1 MNEINQSWAPPLAD
15 LAVLGRR
22 GLVVGALAAIVSA
35 VGLISN
41 PAQFYRSY
49 LVAFVFV
56 LGVALG
62 SLAISMLHH
71 MSGGAWGLVIRRI
84 LEASTRTLPLVALFA
99 VPLLFGLR
107 HLYPWADPARVAGDE
122 ILRHRAIYMN
132 PTFFTVRLAVCLLL
146 WTVFAQALSR
156 LSKKQ
161 DDAPAPGLER
171 RMQLVAAPGLALYC
185 LLVSIASVDLLMS
198 LDPHW
203 FSAIYGVY
211 VVGGQAISGI
221 AFTLLVSLFLARR
234 DPMRDV
240 LQPRHV
246 HDHGNLLLAF
256 TMLWAYFAL
265 SQFLIIWSGNLPEEI
280 GFFHDRLTGG
290 WGAVS
295 LFLAL
300 FHFAVPFVFLLSRD
314 FKRNIGKLAWAAGL
328 LLFMR
333 WVDLFWLVSPAFHPG
348 TLSFHWLDV
357 TTPVALF
364 GLFLAAFARELGTR
378 SLLPVNDPELPVAL
392 EVHAHG

>member
-1 MNEINQSWAPPLAD
+1 MTESRWAPPLAD
-15 LAVLGRR
+15 LAALGRR
-22 GLVVGALAAIVSA
+22 GLVVGTLAGVISA
-35 VGLISN
+35 AGLIAN

-49 LVAFVFV
+49 LVAFAFV
-56 LGVALG
+56 LGIALG

-84 LEASTRTLPLVALFA
+84 LEASARTLPLVALFA
-99 VPLLFGLR
+99 VPLIFGLK
-107 HLYPWADPARVAGDE
+107 HLYPWADPARVALDE
-122 ILRHRAIYMN
+122 ILRHRAGYMN
-132 PTFFTVRLAVCLLL
+132 PAFFTLRLAICLLL
-146 WTVFAQALSR
+146 WTVLAQTLSR

-161 DDAPAPGLER
+161 DDAPEPGLER
-171 RMQLVAAPGLALYC
+171 RMQLIAAPGLAVYC
-185 LLVSIASVDLLMS
+185 LLVTIASIDLVMS

-203 FSAIYGVY
+203 YSAIIGVY
-211 VVGGQAISGI
+211 AVGGQAISGI
-221 AFTLLVSLFLARR
+221 AFTLLVSLFLVRKG
-234 DPMRDV
+234 PMRGV

-280 GFFHDRLTGG
+280 GFFHDRLRGG
-290 WGAVS
+290 WGALSV
-295 LFLAL
+295 FLAL

-314 FKRNIGKLAWAAGL
+314 FKRDIGKLAWAAGL

-333 WVDLFWLVSPAFHPG
+333 WVDLFWLASPAFHPG
-348 TLSFHWLDV
+348 KLSVHWLDL

-364 GLFLAAFARELGTR
+364 GLWLAAFARELGTR
-378 SLLPVNDPELPVAL
+378 SLIPANDPNLAVAL
-392 EVHAHG
+392 EAHAHG

>member
-1 MNEINQSWAPPLAD
+1 MIETNKTWAPPLAD

-22 GLVVGALAAIVSA
+22 GLAVGTLAGVVSA
-35 VGLISN
+35 VGLITN

-56 LGVALG
+56 LGIALG

-84 LEASTRTLPLVALFA
+84 LEASARTLPLVALFA
-99 VPLLFGLR
+99 VPLLLGLK

-122 ILRHRAIYMN
+122 ILRHRASYMN
-132 PTFFTVRLAVCLLL
+132 PTFFAVRLAACLLL

-156 LSKKQ
+156 LSKTQ

-171 RMQLVAAPGLALYC
+171 RMQLVAAPGLAVYC
-185 LLVSIASVDLLMS
+185 LLVTIASIDLLMS

-203 FSAIYGVY
+203 YSAIYGVY
-211 VVGGQAISGI
+211 VVGGQAISGL
-221 AFTLLVSLFLARR
+221 AFTLLVSLFLARVGPR
-234 DPMRDV
+234 RGF

-280 GFFHDRLTGG
+280 GFFHDRLGGG

-295 LFLAL
+295 LFLAV
-300 FHFAVPFVFLLSRD
+300 FHFAVPFFFLLSRD
-314 FKRNIGKLAWAAGL
+314 FKRDIGKLAWAAGL
-328 LLFMR
+328 LLLAR

-348 TLSFHWLDV
+348 RLSVHWLDL
-357 TTPVALF
+357 TTSVALF
-364 GLFLAAFARELGTR
+364 GLWLPAFARELGTR
-378 SLLPVNDPELPVAL
+378 PLLPVNDPNLAVAL

>member
-1 MNEINQSWAPPLAD
+1 MTESRWAPPLAD
-15 LAVLGRR
+15 LAALGRR
-22 GLVVGALAAIVSA
+22 GLVVGTLAGVVSA
-35 VGLISN
+35 AGLVAN

-56 LGVALG
+56 LGIALG

-84 LEASTRTLPLVALFA
+84 LEASARTLPIVALFA
-99 VPLLFGLR
+99 VPLLFGLG

-122 ILRHRAIYMN
+122 ILRHRARYMN
-132 PTFFTVRLAVCLLL
+132 PTFFTVRLAICLLL
-146 WTVFAQALSR
+146 WTVLAQALSR

-161 DDAPAPGLER
+161 DDSPAPGLER
-171 RMQLVAAPGLALYC
+171 RMQLVAAPGLAVYC
-185 LLVSIASVDLLMS
+185 LLVTIASIDLLMS

-203 FSAIYGVY
+203 YSAIYGVY
-211 VVGGQAISGI
+211 VVGGQAISGL
-221 AFTLLVSLFLARR
+221 AFTLLVSLFLVRVG
-234 DPMRDV
+234 PMRGV

-280 GFFHDRLTGG
+280 GFFHDRLRGG
-290 WGAVS
+290 WGAIS

-314 FKRNIGKLAWAAGL
+314 FKRDIGKLAGAAGL

-333 WVDLFWLVSPAFHPG
+333 WVDLFWLVSPVFHPG
-348 TLSFHWLDV
+348 RLSVHWLDL
-357 TTPVALF
+357 TTPIALF
-364 GLFLAAFARELGTR
+364 GLWLAVFARELGTR
-378 SLLPVNDPELPVAL
+378 SLLPANDPNLAVAL
-392 EVHAHG
+392 EAHAHG

>member
-1 MNEINQSWAPPLAD
+1 MTEIKQSWDPPLSD
-15 LAVLGRR
+15 LAALGRR
-22 GLVVGALAAIVSA
+22 GLVVGTLAGVVSA
-35 VGLISN
+35 AGLVLN

-107 HLYPWADPARVAGDE
+107 YLYPWADPARVAGDE
-122 ILRHRAIYMN
+122 ILRHRAPYMN

-146 WTVFAQALSR
+146 WTVFARALSR
-156 LSKKQ
+156 LSRKQ
-161 DDAPAPGLER
+161 DDAPVPGLER
-171 RMQLVAAPGLALYC
+171 RMQLVAAPGLVVYC
-185 LLVSIASVDLLMS
+185 LLVTIASVDLLMS

-203 FSAIYGVY
+203 YSAIYGMY
-211 VVGGQAISGI
+211 VVGGQAISGM
-221 AFTLLVSLFLARR
+221 AFTLLVSLFLVRKG
-234 DPMRDV
+234 PMRGF

-256 TMLWAYFAL
+256 TMLWAYFAV
-265 SQFLIIWSGNLPEEI
+265 SQLIIIWSGNLPEEI
-280 GFFHDRLTGG
+280 GFFHDRLKGT
-290 WGAVS
+290 WGALS

-300 FHFAVPFVFLLSRD
+300 FQFAVPFVFLLSRD
-314 FKRNIGKLAWAAGL
+314 FKRDIGKLAWAAGL

-333 WVDLFWLVSPAFHPG
+333 WVDLFWLASPAFHPSG
-348 TLSFHWLDV
+348 PHLHWLDL
-357 TTPVALF
+357 TTPVALSGF
-364 GLFLAAFARELGTR
+364 WIAAFARELGTR
-378 SLLPVNDPELPVAL
+378 SLLPANDPNLAVAL